1 MPETYS
7 VTVGE
12 YLAQRLVAVGVKH
25 IFGIPGD
32 YVLGLM
38 DVFLENALPLIGTCN
53 ELNAGYA
60 ADAYAR
66 LNGVSA
72 VCVTYNVGGLS
83 LLNAVVG
90 AYAELVPLIVI
101 SGAPHTAQHQNRLL
115 MHHTT
120 GDYKLQQTIFSHV
133 TVAAV
138 RITDPS
144 QAAAQIDAAIAACLR
159 HKRPVYIEIPADL
172 VNQPCLP
179 PMAVDMPE
187 IPTSDPNALAEAVAE
202 AAALLS
208 SAAQPVIFA
217 GIEFHRF
224 GIEAK
229 LSRLLEQSGYP
240 IATTILGKSIIS
252 EMHPQF
258 IGNYA
263 GALSRDYVRE
273 RVESADCILC
283 LGALMSDMNL
293 GGFTAHLDETKLI
306 NANSDKVKIKYHYYS
321 PVHLGDFVDGLTAKL
336 QPKPYE
342 LLNIKPAATLL
353 SASFHV
359 EPEQKI
365 SNIRFY
371 ERMNHFLGNPTL
383 GNHGLGNNAITIA
396 ETGDAL
402 VATIDLVMHSNH
414 DFIAQ
419 AFYTSIGYAVPAC
432 LGAALAS
439 PGRRVVAFIG
449 DGAFQMTC
457 QELSTIIRYGLNP
470 IIFLMNNDGYTVERV
485 IHEGSYNDIQPWN
498 YHRLP
503 AVFGD
508 SWSCEVRTEAELET
522 ALSTALVNQDKLSLI
537 EVHLDRMDCCQ
548 GLVRLGKALSSMGG
562 LSGA

>member
-144 QAAAQIDAAIAACLR
+144 QAAAQIDSTIAACLR

-179 PMAVDMPE
+179 SAAVAIPE
-187 IPTSDPNALAEAVAE
+187 IPTSDPDALAEAVAE
-202 AAALLS
+202 AATLLS
-208 SAAQPVIFA
+208 NAEQPVIFA

-229 LSRLLEQSGYP
+229 LARLLEQSGYP

-263 GALSRDYVRE
+263 GALSRDYVRQ

-342 LLNIKPAATLL
+342 SLNIQPAATLL
-353 SASFHV
+353 SASFEV

-365 SNIRFY
+365 SNRRFY
-371 ERMNHFLGNPTL
+371 ERMNHFLGDNTL
-383 GNHGLGNNAITIA
+383 GNNVLGNHAITIA

-402 VATIDLVMHSNH
+402 VATIDLVMHGNH

-470 IIFLMNNDGYTVERV
+470 IIFLINNDGYTVERV
-485 IHEGSYNDIQPWN
+485 IHEGPYNDIQPWH

-522 ALSTALVNQDKLSLI
+522 ALSQALANKDKLSLI
-537 EVHLDRMDCCQ
+537 EVHLDRLDCCQ

-562 LSGA
+562 LSE

>member
-1 MPETYS
+1 MPETYG

-138 RITDPS
+138 RVTDPS
-144 QAAAQIDAAIAACLR
+144 QAAAQIDSAIAACLR

-179 PMAVDMPE
+179 SAAVAIPE
-187 IPTSDPNALAEAVAE
+187 IPTSDPDALAEAVAE

-208 SAAQPVIFA
+208 NAEQPVIFA

-229 LSRLLEQSGYP
+229 LAHLLEQSGYP

-263 GALSRDYVRE
+263 GALSRDYVRQ

-342 LLNIKPAATLL
+342 SLNIQPAATLL
-353 SASFHV
+353 SASFEV

-365 SNIRFY
+365 SNRRFY
-371 ERMNHFLGNPTL
+371 ERMNHFLGDNTL
-383 GNHGLGNNAITIA
+383 GNNVLGNHAITIA

-402 VATIDLVMHSNH
+402 VATIDLVMHGNH

-470 IIFLMNNDGYTVERV
+470 IIFLINNDGYTVERV
-485 IHEGSYNDIQPWN
+485 IHEGPYNDIQPWH

-522 ALSTALVNQDKLSLI
+522 ALSQALANKDKLSLI
-537 EVHLDRMDCCQ
+537 EVHLDRLDCCQ

-562 LSGA
+562 LSE

>member
-1 MPETYS
+1 
-7 VTVGE
+7 
-12 YLAQRLVAVGVKH
+12 LAQRLVAVGVKH

-144 QAAAQIDAAIAACLR
+144 QAVAQIDAAISACLR

-179 PMAVDMPE
+179 SVAVAMPE
-187 IPTSDPNALAEAVAE
+187 IPTSDPDALAEAVAE
-202 AAALLS
+202 AATLLS
-208 SAAQPVIFA
+208 NAEQPVIFA

-229 LSRLLEQSGYP
+229 LARLLEQSGYP

-263 GALSRDYVRE
+263 GALSRDYVRQ

-342 LLNIKPAATLL
+342 SLNIQPAATLL
-353 SASFHV
+353 SASFEV

-365 SNIRFY
+365 SNRRFY
-371 ERMNHFLGNPTL
+371 ERMNHFLGDNTL
-383 GNHGLGNNAITIA
+383 GNNVLGNHAITIA

-402 VATIDLVMHSNH
+402 VATIDLVMHGNH

-432 LGAALAS
+432 LGAVLAS

-470 IIFLMNNDGYTVERV
+470 IIFLINNDGYTVERV
-485 IHEGSYNDIQPWN
+485 IHEGPYNDIQPWH

-522 ALSTALVNQDKLSLI
+522 ALSQALANKDKLSLI

-562 LSGA
+562 LSE

>member
-1 MPETYS
+1 MSES
-7 VTVGE
+7 HGLTVGD
-12 YLAQRLVAVGVKH
+12 YLAQRLAAVGVKH

-38 DVFLENALPLIGTCN
+38 DVFLENSLQLIGTCN

-66 LNGVSA
+66 LNGVGA
-72 VCVTYNVGGLS
+72 VCVTYDVGGLS
-83 LLNAVVG
+83 LLNAVAG

-101 SGAPHTAQHQNRLL
+101 SGAPHTSQRRDRLL

-120 GDYKLQQTIFSHV
+120 GDYNLQHTIFSNV

-138 RITDPS
+138 MITNPS
-144 QAAAQIDAAIAACLR
+144 QAATQIDSAIATCLR
-159 HKRPVYIEIPADL
+159 YKRPVYIEIPADL
-172 VNQPCLP
+172 VHQPCTPSLV
-179 PMAVDMPE
+179 MEIPE
-187 IPTSDPNALAEAVAE
+187 IPASDRHALTEAIEE
-202 AAALLS
+202 ASSLLTAAKH
-208 SAAQPVIFA
+208 PVIFA

-224 GIEAK
+224 GIEHK
-229 LSRLLEQSGYP
+229 LSELLEQTGYP

-263 GALSRDYVRE
+263 GALSRDYVRQ
-273 RVESADCILC
+273 RVEDADCILS

-293 GGFTAHLDETKLI
+293 GGFTAHLDDIKRI
-306 NANSDKVKIKYHYYS
+306 DANSDKVRIKHHYYS
-321 PVHLGDFVDGLTAKL
+321 PICLGDFVDGLTAKL
-336 QPKPYE
+336 QHKPYE
-342 LLNIKPAATLL
+342 SLDIKPAASLL
-353 SASFHV
+353 STSFTPI
-359 EPEQKI
+359 PEQKI

-371 ERMNHFLGNPTL
+371 ERMNHFLEDNFI
-383 GNHGLGNNAITIA
+383 AIA

-402 VATIDLVMHSNH
+402 VATIDLVMHRDN

-432 LGAALAS
+432 LGAAIAS
-439 PGRRVVAFIG
+439 PERRAIAFIG

-457 QELSTIIRYGLNP
+457 QEISTIIRYKLNP
-470 IIFLMNNDGYTVERV
+470 IIFLINNDGYTVERV
-485 IHEGSYNDIQPWN
+485 IHEGPYNDIQPWK

-503 AVFGD
+503 QVFGD
-508 SWSCEVRTEAELET
+508 SWSCEVRTEGELEA
-522 ALSTALVNQDKLSLI
+522 ALTEAKANTDKLSFI
-537 EVHLDRMDCCQ
+537 EVHFDRMDCCQ
-548 GLVRLGKALSSMGG
+548 GLLRLGKALSAMDG
-562 LSGA
+562 L

>member
-1 MPETYS
+1 MPETYG

-144 QAAAQIDAAIAACLR
+144 QAVAQIDAAISACLR

-179 PMAVDMPE
+179 SVAVAMPE
-187 IPTSDPNALAEAVAE
+187 IPTSDPDALAEAVAE
-202 AAALLS
+202 AATLLS
-208 SAAQPVIFA
+208 NAEQPVIFA

-229 LSRLLEQSGYP
+229 LARLLEQSGYP

-263 GALSRDYVRE
+263 GALSRDYVRQ

-342 LLNIKPAATLL
+342 SLNIQPAATLL
-353 SASFHV
+353 SASFEV

-365 SNIRFY
+365 SNRRFY
-371 ERMNHFLGNPTL
+371 ERMNHFLGDNTL
-383 GNHGLGNNAITIA
+383 GNNVLGNHAITIA

-402 VATIDLVMHSNH
+402 VATIDLVMHGNH

-432 LGAALAS
+432 LGAVLAS

-470 IIFLMNNDGYTVERV
+470 IIFLINNDGYTVERV
-485 IHEGSYNDIQPWN
+485 IHEGPYNDIQPWH

-522 ALSTALVNQDKLSLI
+522 ALSQALANKDKLSLI

-562 LSGA
+562 LSE

>member
-1 MPETYS
+1 MSEAQS
-7 VTVGE
+7 EAHVVTVGE
-12 YLAQRLVAVGVKH
+12 YLAQRLAAVGVKH
-25 IFGIPGD
+25 VFSIPGD

-38 DVFLENALPLIGTCN
+38 DVLLENSLQLVGTCN

-66 LNGVSA
+66 LNGVGA
-72 VCVTYNVGGLS
+72 VCVTYDVGGLS

-101 SGAPHTAQHQNRLL
+101 SGAPHTSQRHHQLL

-120 GDYKLQQTIFSHV
+120 GDYKLQHAIFSNV

-138 RITDPS
+138 TISNPS
-144 QAAAQIDAAIAACLR
+144 QAAAQIDGAIAACLR
-159 HKRPVYIEIPADL
+159 YKRPVYIEVPADI
-172 VNQPCLP
+172 VHQPCMPLVS
-179 PMAVDMPE
+179 VDIPE
-187 IPTSDPNALAEAVAE
+187 IPTSDPHALKEAVEE
-202 AAALLS
+202 AVSLLS
-208 SAAQPVIFA
+208 VAERPVIFA

-224 GIEAK
+224 NIESK

-263 GALSRDYVRE
+263 GALSRDYVRQ
-273 RVESADCILC
+273 RVEEADCILC

-306 NANSDKVKIKYHYYS
+306 NANSDKVKIKYHHYS
-321 PVHLGDFVDGLTAKL
+321 PVCLGDFVDGLTAKL
-336 QPKPYE
+336 QHKPYE
-342 LLNIKPAATLL
+342 SLDIKPAASLL
-353 SASFHV
+353 SATFTP
-359 EPEQKI
+359 EPDRKI

-371 ERMNHFLGNPTL
+371 ERMNHFLEDNSI
-383 GNHGLGNNAITIA
+383 AIA

-402 VATIDLVMHSNH
+402 VATIDLVMHRNN

-419 AFYTSIGYAVPAC
+419 AFYTSIGYATPAC
-432 LGAALAS
+432 LGAALAA
-439 PGRRVVAFIG
+439 PDRRVVAFIG

-457 QELSTIIRYGLNP
+457 QEISTIIRYGLNP
-470 IIFLMNNDGYTVERV
+470 IIFLINNDGYTVERV
-485 IHEGSYNDIQPWN
+485 IHEGSYNDIQPWK
-498 YHRLP
+498 YHRL
-503 AVFGD
+503 AEVFGD
-508 SWSCEVRTEAELET
+508 NWSCEVRTEGELEV
-522 ALSTALVNQDKLSLI
+522 ALDKALANSGRLSFI
-537 EVHLDRMDCCQ
+537 EVHLERMDCCQ
-548 GLVRLGKALSSMGG
+548 GLVRLGKALSAMGG
-562 LSGA
+562 L